1 MNSCIFGFQ
10 DESHNSIDENKM
22 RIYYPLGT
30 KNIRYKTRE
39 RITTS
44 IMGFQSV
51 NGQSVAYF
59 PKRSVTYYFLQFLL
73 RVRIANTENPHTIS
87 KIINIIDDKYHSE
100 ENVISELK
108 KRNQKEHLEEF
119 IENYVN
125 YIKITKGKEP
135 TTKQIERKLKSYKK
149 TVNVK
154 NKLTIR
160 NMRAM
165 RLAGLINTDKDLKK
179 SLSEIIPIIMVLDNC
194 RIHSSNITL
203 EVSKSLNIDLRFLPK
218 YSPQYNPIE
227 QVWRSIKRE
236 ISYHIIKTQKQ
247 LQKTIYNAYK
257 KIINN
262 SSYFIKWLEK
272 YTKHKYQI

>member
-1 MNSCIFGFQ
+1 M
-10 DESHNSIDENKM
+10 
-22 RIYYPLGT
+22 
-30 KNIRYKTRE
+30 
-39 RITTS
+39 
-44 IMGFQSV
+44 
-51 NGQSVAYF
+51 
-59 PKRSVTYYFLQFLL
+59 
-73 RVRIANTENPHTIS
+73 
-87 KIINIIDDKYHSE
+87 
-100 ENVISELK
+100 
-108 KRNQKEHLEEF
+108 
-119 IENYVN
+119 N